1 MRDMTQASKGRRLVD
16 EVDDVARELSTAN
29 ALAALALAASAL
41 EHDTKGE
48 QSPTASTRA
57 RAVTRNALRKVARQ
71 GLGIE
76 EAGRGD

>member
-1 MRDMTQASKGRRLVD
+1 MPAEKRRTQVEAIDDLV
-16 EVDDVARELSTAN
+16 AELRIAN
-29 ALAALALAASAL
+29 ALAALALGASAL

-48 QSPTASTRA
+48 QSPTASTAA

-76 EAGRGD
+76 EARDAD

>member
-1 MRDMTQASKGRRLVD
+1 MKRLI
-16 EVDDVARELSTAN
+16 
-29 ALAALALAASAL
+29 LAILPLALGASAL

-48 QSPTASTRA
+48 QSPTASTAA

-76 EAGRGD
+76 EARHAD

>member
-1 MRDMTQASKGRRLVD
+1 MTQGSKGRRLVD
-16 EVDDVARELSTAN
+16 AVDDVARELRTAN
-29 ALAALALAASAL
+29 ALAALALGASAL

-48 QSPTASTRA
+48 QSPTASTAA

-76 EAGRGD
+76 EARDAD

>member
-1 MRDMTQASKGRRLVD
+1 MPAEKRRTQVEAIDDLV
-16 EVDDVARELSTAN
+16 AELRIAN
-29 ALAALALAASAL
+29 ALAALALGASAL

-48 QSPTASTRA
+48 QSPTASTAA

-76 EAGRGD
+76 EARHAD